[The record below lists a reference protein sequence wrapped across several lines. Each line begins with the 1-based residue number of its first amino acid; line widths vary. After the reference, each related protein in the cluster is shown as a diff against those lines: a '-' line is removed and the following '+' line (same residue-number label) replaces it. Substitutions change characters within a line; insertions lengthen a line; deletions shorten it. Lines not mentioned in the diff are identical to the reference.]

1 MPTLALFHINSRFSF
16 GPQVQSSFCP
26 SFLVFTNAFFLS
38 QLFAHLLPLL
48 RLVFYYIVCL
58 CLISTFISVTITFEV
73 EEKLLLVHALLMNFV
88 LPGGRRAGGRGGG
101 EKSANAA
108 VDIDLCH
115 NDGSIVDNNCFRLVS
130 EKRLRFALIFCSLV
144 NLIK

>member
-1 MPTLALFHINSRFSF
+1 
-16 GPQVQSSFCP
+16 
-26 SFLVFTNAFFLS
+26 
-38 QLFAHLLPLL
+38 
-48 RLVFYYIVCL
+48 
-58 CLISTFISVTITFEV
+58 
-73 EEKLLLVHALLMNFV
+73 MNFV
-88 LPGGRRAGGRGGG
+88 LPGGRREGGRG
-101 EKSANAA
+101 SANAA